1 MRIIH
6 STLFLLAALVAL
18 TPSAR
23 AADGAS
29 VQAVL
34 IIATKEKAPAD
45 PRLAPYEA
53 TLQRNL
59 PESSFRYAGEG
70 SAAVPGNGRATISL
84 GQGHRI
90 ELQGEGGGG
99 GIRLK
104 VVWLNGTGVVM
115 NNSFTFQPGVPVVLG
130 RRPSGGG
137 DVPIVIVIAR

>member
-6 STLFLLAALVAL
+6 TTLLLFIALGAL
-18 TPSAR
+18 APFAP

-70 SAAVPGNGRATISL
+70 SASVTGNGKASIAL
-84 GQGHRI
+84 GQGHRVDL
-90 ELQGEGGGG
+90 EGEGGG

-104 VVWLNGTGVVM
+104 VTWRNGAAVVM